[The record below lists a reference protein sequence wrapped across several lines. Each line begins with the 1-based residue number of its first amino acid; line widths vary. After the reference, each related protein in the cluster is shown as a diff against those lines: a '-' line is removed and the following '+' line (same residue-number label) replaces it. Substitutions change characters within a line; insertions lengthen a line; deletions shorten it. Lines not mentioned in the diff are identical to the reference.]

1 MRLIAV
7 GKQKNLPEATLFER
21 YSQRLRP
28 QLLITEIA
36 EGRGSA
42 DEIKR
47 REAESLLAALPA
59 RAQVIVLDLDGP
71 ADSSEAFA
79 ARFRAW
85 RDDPKPICFIIG
97 GAEGLDRSVI
107 SRADHRLSLGSLT
120 WPHMLVRVMLA
131 EQLFRAQS
139 ILSGH
144 PYHRAGRPA

>member
-85 RDDPKPICFIIG
+85 RDD
-97 GAEGLDRSVI
+97 
-107 SRADHRLSLGSLT
+107 HRLSLGSLT